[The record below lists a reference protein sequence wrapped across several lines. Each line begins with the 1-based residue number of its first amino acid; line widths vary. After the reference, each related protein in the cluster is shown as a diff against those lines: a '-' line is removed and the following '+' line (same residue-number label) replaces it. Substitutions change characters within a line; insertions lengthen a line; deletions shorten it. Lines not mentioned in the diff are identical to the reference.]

1 MVRIT
6 VVYSIVSISII
17 ALSFRLSSHSLRRTC
32 LISGVIIGGC
42 FIILCISPFLRAIM
56 VKKNH
61 SVEFMT
67 LWHDNRAN
75 RAPLVSTIVIRIM
88 IAALF
93 VIFVI
98 SGLFKASIGLIIGV
112 AVLAVLLMVWSRR
125 LKKQSILIERR
136 FFQNLRSREV
146 RAEYL
151 GEKKPEYAGRLLSHD
166 LHLADLEIPGEST
179 WAGKTLMELNF
190 GERNMA
196 FISLLSCVGR
206 EGLIFPVARCVFF
219 LWTRYR

>member
-17 ALSFRLSSHSLRRTC
+17 ALSFRFVVPFFKENLPHFWASL
-32 LISGVIIGGC
+32 LGAV
-42 FIILCISPFLRAIM
+42 FIILCIAPFLRAIM

-179 WAGKTLMELNF
+179 WAGKT
-190 GERNMA
+190 
-196 FISLLSCVGR
+196 
-206 EGLIFPVARCVFF
+206 
-219 LWTRYR
+219 

>member
-1 MVRIT
+1 M
-6 VVYSIVSISII
+6 
-17 ALSFRLSSHSLRRTC
+17 
-32 LISGVIIGGC
+32 
-42 FIILCISPFLRAIM
+42 
-56 VKKNH
+56 
-61 SVEFMT
+61 
-67 LWHDNRAN
+67 
-75 RAPLVSTIVIRIM
+75 STIVIRIM

-179 WAGKTLMELNF
+179 WAGKTLMELNL
-190 GERNMA
+190 GKKYG
-196 FISLLSCVGR
+196 FISLLSCGGR